1 MMRGSELE
9 RHSENIMVCKKCGT
23 VYKYFDVVMRMDSSE
38 LPGDLVWMTSCKE
51 CGVIDYREIWPDSI
65 DN

>member
-1 MMRGSELE
+1 
-9 RHSENIMVCKKCGT
+9 MVCKKCGAE
-23 VYKYFDVVMRMDSSE
+23 YKYFDVVMRMDSSE

-51 CGVIDYREIWPDSI
+51 CGAIDYREIWPDSV